1 MTAVEETNIRHRS
14 ERIRAVFLCGK
25 TGKRG
30 QQGEKEPF
38 DIFYQ
43 IILHF
48 MDSLTE
54 KPEAIRS
61 L

>member
-1 MTAVEETNIRHRS
+1 MTSAEEPNIRHRS

-25 TGKRG
+25 TGKKGRWR
-30 QQGEKEPF
+30 QKEPF

-43 IILHF
+43 IILRF
-48 MDSLTE
+48 MDNLTE

>member
-1 MTAVEETNIRHRS
+1 MTAAEEPNIRHRS

-30 QQGEKEPF
+30 QRRAKEPF